1 MFSKLRLSLPIA
13 IALSVTGGMA
23 RAAPT
28 EADMTGAAGE
38 LAPQST
44 NDRVDAG
51 ETDNPHSIDY
61 DNRVISGRSTNDQ
74 INAAET
80 GNPDSP
86 DYKDRPAFP
95 ADENWRAEWEALDAG
110 SPDKP

>member
-28 EADMTGAAGE
+28 EADTTGAAGE
-38 LAPQST
+38 LAPQ
-44 NDRVDAG
+44 
-51 ETDNPHSIDY
+51 
-61 DNRVISGRSTNDQ
+61 STNDQ

>member
-1 MFSKLRLSLPIA
+1 MPHEPPGRFPARTKEIQMFSKLRLSLPIA

-28 EADMTGAAGE
+28 EADTTGAAGE

-44 NDRVDAG
+44 NDRLDAG

-61 DNRVISGRSTNDQ
+61 DNPVITGRATNDQ
-74 INAAET
+74 INT
-80 GNPDSP
+80 TDRSTPKSP
-86 DYKDRPAFP
+86 D
-95 ADENWRAEWEALDAG
+95 
-110 SPDKP
+110 

>member
-1 MFSKLRLSLPIA
+1 MSSKLSLSIALA
-13 IALSVTGGMA
+13 IALSATAGMA
-23 RAAPT
+23 QAAT
-28 EADMTGAAGE
+28 EPRSSSAARE
-38 LAPQST
+38 PAVSST
-44 NDRVDAG
+44 NAMIDAG

-95 ADENWRAEWEALDAG
+95 ADEKWRAEWEALDAG
-110 SPDKP
+110 SPDKR